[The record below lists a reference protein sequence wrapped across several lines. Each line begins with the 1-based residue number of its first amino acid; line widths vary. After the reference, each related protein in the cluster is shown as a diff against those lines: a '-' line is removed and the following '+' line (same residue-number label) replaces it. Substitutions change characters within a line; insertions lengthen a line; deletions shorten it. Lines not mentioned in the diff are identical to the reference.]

1 MGRRL
6 ASYEVRTLWRLAV
19 TGGGR
24 FSFPAV
30 TLRML
35 ICQVQGILTERDSI
49 DAQQTFSSLGALSTD
64 EHEAV
69 RTRPCGSSAPR
80 Y

>member
-1 MGRRL
+1 MAAHRHRRR
-6 ASYEVRTLWRLAV
+6 A
-19 TGGGR
+19 
-24 FSFPAV
+24 F
-30 TLRML
+30 L
-35 ICQVQGILTERDSI
+35 ISRRHSAHADSVKFRGILTERDSI

-69 RTRPCGSSAPR
+69 RTRPCGSSAPAR

>member
-1 MGRRL
+1 M
-6 ASYEVRTLWRLAV
+6 AV
-19 TGGGR
+19 NVAGGGR

-30 TLRML
+30 TLGML
-35 ICQVQGILTERDSI
+35 VCQVQGILTERDSI